1 MRRSVTLCAAGL
13 EHMNETGVL
22 HLHDGLEVFRN
33 ELPLHHLDDGL
44 LRGLVQ
50 AVNDPL
56 DFFVNSG
63 LHLVDVDTGAVL
75 CQELLALHL
84 KGPTCLVFVWR
95 KKKHS
100 EDFEPTAVLPE
111 RILLTYLGKGLQ
123 NPPRTQTGCPGQGP
137 SAFGRHF

>member
-1 MRRSVTLCAAGL
+1 
-13 EHMNETGVL
+13 MNETGVL

-56 DFFVNSG
+56 DFFVDSG

-84 KGPTCLVFVWR
+84 KGPTPCVCLITKVSAGV
-95 KKKHS
+95 KKNTR

-111 RILLTYLGKGLQ
+111 RILLTYLRKGLQ
-123 NPPRTQTGCPGQGP
+123 NPPRRRTGCPGRGP
-137 SAFGRHF
+137 SASCRHF

>member
-1 MRRSVTLCAAGL
+1 MGRIRGLYKKVETKMRRSFTLSAAGL

-44 LRGLVQ
+44 LCGLVQ

-56 DFFVNSG
+56 DFFINSSF
-63 LHLVDVDTGAVL
+63 HLVDVDTGAVL

-84 KGPTCLVFVWR
+84 KGPTPCVCLITKVSAGV
-95 KKKHS
+95 KK
-100 EDFEPTAVLPE
+100 T
-111 RILLTYLGKGLQ
+111 LGGL
-123 NPPRTQTGCPGQGP
+123 
-137 SAFGRHF
+137 